1 MKFRAVSTAAVAAA
15 VLSFAGILQAQ
26 QRNPAPLPAG
36 EGTASSPIRA
46 EVTRVNM
53 LFTVTDKKGR
63 FVTNL
68 TKNDFQVFEDKKPQK
83 ILEFTSESD
92 LPLRLAILIDTS
104 NSIRERLHF
113 QQEAAINFVNGVMR
127 DQDKAVVV
135 SFDTS
140 VEPATP
146 LTRKTNLLEDA
157 IRNLRAGGGT
167 ALYDGIYFA
176 CKNELMLDQPLY
188 KFRRAMVILSDGED
202 NASKHSRD
210 QALEMAQRADVVIY
224 TISTN
229 TSHLETHGDKVL
241 RFFAENTGGSV
252 FFPFQ
257 AKDLDQSFTNIAN
270 ELRHQYNIF
279 YQPQPLHN
287 DGKFHRVK
295 IRVKGHKH
303 LIVSCRKGYYA
314 SNGPTS

>member
-1 MKFRAVSTAAVAAA
+1 MNFRAVSIAAIAGA
-15 VLSFAGILQAQ
+15 VLSFAGALQAQ
-26 QRNPAPLPAG
+26 KRVPAPLPSG
-36 EGTASSPIRA
+36 QGSPSSPIRA

-68 TKNDFQVFEDKKPQK
+68 TKNDFQVFEDKKLQT
-83 ILEFTSESD
+83 ILQFTSESD
-92 LPLRLAILIDTS
+92 LPLRMAILIDTS

-113 QQEAAINFVNGVMR
+113 QQQAAINFINGVMR
-127 DQDKAVVV
+127 DQDKATVI

-140 VEPATP
+140 VEPATS
-146 LTRKTNLLEDA
+146 LTGNTARLEDA

-176 CKNELMLDQPLY
+176 CKELMRDQPLY

-202 NASKHSRD
+202 NASRHSRD

-229 TSHLETHGDKVL
+229 TSGLETDGDKVM
-241 RFFAENTGGSV
+241 RFFAQSTGGVV

-295 IRVKGHKH
+295 IRVKGRKH
-303 LIVSCRKGYYA
+303 LIVRCRKGYYA
-314 SNGPTS
+314 SKEPSS